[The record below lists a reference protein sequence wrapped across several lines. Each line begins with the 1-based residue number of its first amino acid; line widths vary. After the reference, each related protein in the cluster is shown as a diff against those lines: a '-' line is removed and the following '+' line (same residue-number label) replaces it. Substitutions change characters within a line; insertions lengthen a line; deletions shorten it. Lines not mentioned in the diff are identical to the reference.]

1 MAEVVDV
8 IHKLS
13 FEANTDPVKELTKEF
28 GTQLKTVDGL
38 QKEIAELN
46 ALQSKTAKED
56 VRAQREINTQ
66 LRERKR
72 QLDAVTGSI
81 AKQIDGS
88 ERLTKS
94 VNKLAVNTNGVG
106 IAFANIVRDAP
117 FGIIGIGNNITQVFD
132 SASLAFKQLREQGL
146 SAGQAFA
153 RIGSSLLSLNTF
165 LSVGVTLITLFS
177 TGMLGAGKEAEETKD
192 KVVDLT
198 KALDDYINAVKRAND
213 INRLPGTFQFGTSE
227 AQLQRE
233 LELLRARGASA
244 DAIAAKEK
252 EISSANQTQLELI
265 RQQLQQARNRVSA
278 RAEGQD
284 VSGLARLPEAIQL
297 LVDDNDLSAI
307 NRRLAEV
314 NNEILNE
321 ENRRRA
327 IEATN
332 SRERLDELKKEA
344 EALERIRD
352 KIFEIARALN
362 RIDYSDFEAG
372 AKELTRDLDAA
383 KQIAD
388 ILEKRYPGVGTPGFL
403 QQGAGRTDLKSPEEL
418 AAEKKQRADDRKAQ
432 EDKEKRSRELIKDS
446 LDYTFNT
453 TVNTLQSIYEMQL
466 YYLDLEIAA
475 RQSRVDQAV
484 ELAEK
489 GNTEILQFERERLIE
504 AQNERERVAEKQLQ
518 LNALLQASSAAI
530 AATQAIQVVTNAG
543 ATGDPYTTAARIAAA
558 VAALAAG
565 FAFVTNLSQAFKS
578 GFSEGGYTGDGGKHD
593 PAGIV
598 HKGEYVIP
606 ANQTAKYRPYLE
618 AMKDGKFDKMI
629 THEPISPS
637 GAHSYKSLEKKLDG
651 VIEAVD
657 NIHISANQHMD
668 RNGISQAIET
678 YKRQERNR
686 WR

>member
-1 MAEVVDV
+1 M

-28 GTQLKTVDGL
+28 GTQLKEVDAL
-38 QKEIAELN
+38 QKEISDLS
-46 ALQSKTAKED
+46 ALQSKASKED
-56 VRAQREINTQ
+56 VRAQKEINTQ
-66 LRERKR
+66 LRDRKR

-81 AKQIDGS
+81 AKQVDGS

-94 VNKLAVNTNGVG
+94 VNKLAVNTNSVG

-117 FGIIGIGNNITQVFD
+117 FGIIGIGNNITQTFD
-132 SASLAFKQLREQGL
+132 AASTAFKQFREQGL

-177 TGMLGAGKEAEETKD
+177 TGVLGAGKEAEETKD
-192 KVVDLT
+192 KVIDLT

-213 INRLPGTFQFGTSE
+213 INRLPGTFQFGTSD

-233 LELLRARGASA
+233 LELLKARGASA
-244 DAIAAKEK
+244 DEIAAKEK
-252 EISSANQTQLELI
+252 EISASNQTQLELI
-265 RQQLQQARNRVSA
+265 KQQLQQARNRVSA

-284 VSGLARLPEAIQL
+284 ISGLARLPEAIQL

-321 ENRRRA
+321 ENKRRA

-362 RIDYSDFEAG
+362 SIDYSDFEAG

-403 QQGAGRTDLKSPEEL
+403 QQGPARTDLKTPEEL
-418 AAEKKQRADDRKAQ
+418 AAEKKIRQDD
-432 EDKEKRSRELIKDS
+432 EKRLKDAEERNKESIKNS
-446 LDYTFNT
+446 LDYALNT
-453 TVNTLQSIYEMQL
+453 TVQTLQSIYDMQI

-475 RQSRVDQAV
+475 RQTRVDQAI

-489 GNTEILQFERERLIE
+489 GNTEILESERERLIE
-504 AQNERERVAEKQLQ
+504 AQNERERIGQKQLQ

-530 AATQAIQVVTNAG
+530 AATQAIQTVTNAG
-543 ATGDPYTTAARIAAA
+543 ATGDPYTAAARIAAA

-565 FAFVTNLSQAFKS
+565 FAFVTNLTQAFKS
-578 GFSEGGYTGDGGKHD
+578 GFKDGVIGLEGPGTTTSDS
-593 PAGIV
+593 
-598 HKGEYVIP
+598 IP
-606 ANQTAKYRPYLE
+606 AMLSRGESVMTAKETAAYRPYLE
-618 AMKDGKFDKMI
+618 AMRNGNFDRMI
-629 THEPISPS
+629 KTHEPISAT
-637 GAHSYKSLEKKLDG
+637 GGNSYRTLEKKLDG
-651 VIEAVD
+651 VID
-657 NIHISANQHMD
+657 
-668 RNGISQAIET
+668 AIEGNKVIARQT
-678 YKRQERNR
+678 MDKHGIIQVIETVKRHELAK
-686 WR
+686 WL